1 MLEMDPSNTEL
12 LDTIGLF
19 FDDIPNKYEIKN
31 TSRGESDFRETVIL
45 EWISGEKYVIKLSDN
60 DFTFADKIKSWK
72 RCAEEYRKLGY
83 YCPDILYSKNGD
95 FPTVVYKGHCCVAYA
110 EEFSKYGIVDER
122 ADENSD
128 QYTKPNKEYMDEA
141 FVMTARI
148 AAERL
153 DFTDYPSGYCLFE
166 SFCPSDKTDE
176 VLENALE
183 WKKYADTLPA
193 EFQLQVRRIW
203 QRWNENRAKLK
214 QLYFDLPTSVFQAD
228 LNPTNLLI
236 DDNGKFVGIFDFNLC
251 GKDVLL
257 NYMIREICWF
267 SDSDEEINYILDT
280 LKNISKV
287 YCFSDIEKRA
297 APLLYRCLKPL
308 WFSEVEKL
316 KKAGNDINA
325 VKSCLDKTENLQTR
339 SIDFEYYMNNT

>member
-1 MLEMDPSNTEL
+1 MDLSNKEL
-12 LDTIGLF
+12 LNIIELF
-19 FDDIPNKYEIKN
+19 FDEIPYKFEIKN
-31 TSRGESDFRETVIL
+31 TSRGESDFREAIIL
-45 EWISGEKYVIKLSDN
+45 EWKSAEKYVIKLSDN

-83 YCPDILYSKNGD
+83 YCPNILYSKNGD
-95 FPTVVYKGHCCVAYA
+95 FPTVAYKGHSCVAYA
-110 EEFSKYGIVDER
+110 EEFSKYRIVDER
-122 ADENSD
+122 ADESSH
-128 QYTKPNKEYMDEA
+128 YTVPNKEYMDEA

-183 WKKYADTLPA
+183 WKKYADKLPA
-193 EFQLQVRRIW
+193 EFQLQVQRIW
-203 QRWNENRAKLK
+203 HRWNENRE
-214 QLYFDLPTSVFQAD
+214 QLEQIYFELPTSVFQAD
-228 LNPTNLLI
+228 LNTTNILL

-257 NYMIREICWF
+257 NYLFREISWY
-267 SDSDEEINYILDT
+267 SDRDEEINYILDT
-280 LKNISKV
+280 LKNISKF
-287 YCFSDIEKRA
+287 YYFSDIEKRA

-308 WFSEVEKL
+308 WFSEIEKL
-316 KKAGNDINA
+316 KKAGYDTKAIKNY
-325 VKSCLDKTENLQTR
+325 LDETEKLQTKV
-339 SIDFEYYMNNT
+339 IDFEAYMSNT